1 MVSSSVG
8 DKIPRPDGF
17 NLSFFKSCW
26 EIMQNDMV
34 GFINNFY
41 SNKRIPKTVTSSF
54 IVLIPKVSNPQCL
67 KEFKTIF
74 LIGSLYHIV

>member
-1 MVSSSVG
+1 MG
-8 DKIPRPDGF
+8 DKILRPDGF

-26 EIMQNDMV
+26 EIMQKGMV

-41 SNKRIPKTVTSSF
+41 SNKRIPKTVISTF

-67 KEFKTIF
+67 KEFRPIF
-74 LIGSLYHIV
+74 LIRSLYQIV